1 MSTKTASAEY
11 ITKAMA
17 LSMEEAEY
25 VFSRM
30 RGKLSRRV
38 EDRKLVPVEAVALQL
53 ELEDQNLQA
62 WRDQLADLRE
72 KHKS

>member
-1 MSTKTASAEY
+1 MGTKTPSAEY

-30 RGKLSRRV
+30 RGKWSRRV
-38 EDRKLVPVEAVALQL
+38 EDRKLVPVDAVALQL

-62 WRDQLADLRE
+62 WRDRLAELRE